1 MNGAAPI
8 AEIHGSDCSRA
19 VSSSAVAITHGDPR
33 VEFTLPISTKL
44 RLYEWRDL
52 GLQAV
57 DISIAGLILL
67 QVTL

>member
-19 VSSSAVAITHGDPR
+19 VSSSAVAITPGDPR
-33 VEFTLPISTKL
+33 VEFTLPISTKP